1 MKYLFLLI
9 LPILFSCKQNETK
22 NKTIGNE
29 ITTENSISKRKD
41 TIILITQSV
50 SLYFGNYDKVQ
61 NLWKNPKLI
70 RNKKDTLDIQ
80 NWDNTWGS
88 ELSIKSSYDKKFMIL
103 DAIIKDEVED
113 GDKTQAYENYTCQ
126 LIDISNSSVIDSF
139 QENCDGEWNKD
150 NEWVSNNEIIFI
162 GNNDSKNS
170 LYVSKDCENSRFSLK
185 ISDKTFQILDKGKT
199 ISKGKIEINKSE
211 TPNIIILDNIE
222 GRYYGDSIVIQN
234 YGNSMNEYNH
244 FTQCDQKYLTFL
256 KKK

>member
-113 GDKTQAYENYTCQ
+113 DDKTQAYENYTCQ

-162 GNNDSKNS
+162 GNNDSKIRCMF
-170 LYVSKDCENSRFSLK
+170 LRIV
-185 ISDKTFQILDKGKT
+185 KTQDFHL
-199 ISKGKIEINKSE
+199 
-211 TPNIIILDNIE
+211 
-222 GRYYGDSIVIQN
+222 
-234 YGNSMNEYNH
+234 
-244 FTQCDQKYLTFL
+244 KYLIRLF
-256 KKK
+256 KF